1 MANDDW
7 RSKLG
12 ALMANMPAY
21 AEEETTEEIIEAP
34 EVKECSRL
42 DIILERK
49 GRAGKTATIISGF
62 TIDDDAIS
70 DLASALKQ
78 RLGTG
83 GSARGGEILMQG
95 DRRKDVLKFL
105 TDNGYKARII

>member
-12 ALMANMPAY
+12 ALMANMPA
-21 AEEETTEEIIEAP
+21 EEIETTEIVAEANTQ
-34 EVKECSRL
+34 KETARL
-42 DIILERK
+42 DIIFERK

-62 TIDDDAIS
+62 TIGDDEIAE
-70 DLASALKQ
+70 LASALKQ

-83 GSARGGEILMQG
+83 GSARGGEILIQG

-105 TDNGYKARII
+105 TDKGYKARVI